1 MSDDDGG
8 LWISG
13 VGEHSMQLRGKL
25 LCCINIFIPASG
37 LPEWVTHTNAETE
50 RKVDVH
56 EEDCQLTSLWGIPR
70 LLNLSWS
77 DKDRVERNKEGKNG
91 LREAQKGQIERT
103 EEGDVYDDWSWLLE
117 KVVMVLMEHSQ
128 DKNHH
133 DCYSVIIYSHAWHPE
148 PVWFSF
154 WNTKGDILLNFLAVL
169 VHTVV
174 EWGLVKLSS
183 KHIKSGLMLV
193 DTFIAPR

>member
-1 MSDDDGG
+1 MSHAHKRWDGEK
-8 LWISG
+8 S
-13 VGEHSMQLRGKL
+13 
-25 LCCINIFIPASG
+25 
-37 LPEWVTHTNAETE
+37 
-50 RKVDVH
+50 DVH

-77 DKDRVERNKEGKNG
+77 DKDRVERNKEGKKWT
-91 LREAQKGQIERT
+91 REAQKGQIERT

-133 DCYSVIIYSHAWHPE
+133 DCYSVIIYSHACHPWTRM
-148 PVWFSF
+148 VFF
-154 WNTKGDILLNFLAVL
+154 WNTKGDILLNFLTVL
-169 VHTVV
+169 VTTVV
-174 EWGLVKLSS
+174 GMGTGKAELQKYQIS
-183 KHIKSGLMLV
+183 LMLV